1 MKLEMKSNKRKKGN
15 SNKGIA
21 FFIEVPGRV
30 ELP

>member
-15 SNKGIA
+15 SFIGIA